1 MSKTKF
7 IVEPNSQVIVM
18 SRLFNASA
26 EQIFKAYMDPELLP
40 QWWGPRQY
48 KTVVDKM
55 EVRPGGMWRYVQHDA
70 EGNEFAFHG
79 VYHLVDAP
87 RQIVDTFE
95 YEGLPERHVA
105 METVTLEEH
114 AGQTTLTATTV
125 FQSMADRD
133 AMVASG
139 MEGGAAESM
148 DRLGEL
154 VEGR

>member
-18 SRLFNASA
+18 SRLFNAPA
-26 EQIFKAYMDPELLP
+26 ERIFKAYMDPELLP